1 MAVQTT
7 RDSRYDYYNTGEL
20 FPNWDWYFRKFPDEK
35 TATISAW
42 SSGDGLAVR
51 ARAYNQLNAWR
62 AENPGWPH
70 LVGTSTLAC
79 IHYRLG
85 DLKPT
90 QQIVI
95 NEYKG
100 THKEGRSDPPTF
112 KVGMLLT
119 PDFHAKVNWGQA
131 LLGGA
136 DSLHTMPQYLKGV
149 VTELAKNSFGDMQI
163 TLLHEMGLKR
173 YLIPNRMRLQF
184 ISETK
189 DGRGPMPG
197 HQV

>member
-95 NEYKG
+95 N
-100 THKEGRSDPPTF
+100 SAMAQSPQAF

-149 VTELAKNSFGDMQI
+149 VTELAKNSFGDRQI
-163 TLLHEMGLKR
+163 TLLHERGLER
-173 YLIPNRMRLQF
+173 YLIPNRMHLQF
-184 ISETK
+184 ISAGPDE
-189 DGRGPMPG
+189 DGDASGVFLFSFPF
-197 HQV
+197 

>member
-119 PDFHAKVNWGQA
+119 PDFHAKVNWGRGVA
-131 LLGGA
+131 S
-136 DSLHTMPQYLKGV
+136 DPMPQYLKGA
-149 VTELAKNSFGDMQI
+149 VTELAKNSFGDRQI
-163 TLLHEMGLKR
+163 TLLHERGLER
-173 YLIPNRMRLQF
+173 YLIPNRMHLQF
-184 ISETK
+184 ISAGPDE
-189 DGRGPMPG
+189 DGDASGVFLFSFPF
-197 HQV
+197 